1 MSSIFEKFK
10 NRLKSKSRKIEKK
23 VETDIENEIEIS
35 PDKQPIKRILFIVFS
50 SIIALFI
57 LAGLVFGIMIYGFK
71 TENKITK
78 TASRIIPFPAAFTSS
93 GIITMADFYH
103 EKDYINH
110 FYLATKQETSVD
122 QKELNKQIMNQL
134 VENKIVNNEAIKM
147 KYKVSDKEINDAMS
161 KIYESNGG
169 QEKVGKTL
177 SELYNLSLK
186 QFKELVAT
194 QLIRDKISNEAI
206 EKVTVRHILI
216 RVDENAAE
224 DKINEAKVKV
234 EQISNEIKGGLSFED
249 AAKKYSEDVGSN
261 EQGGL
266 LDPFGRDEM
275 VKPFEDAAFSAPI
288 NEVTKPVRTSFGFH
302 IIKVEKRTGF
312 IDKSFD
318 KWLSDLK
325 SKSIILNFYKF

>member
-1 MSSIFEKFK
+1 MSSIIEKFK

-23 VETDIENEIEIS
+23 VETGIEDEIEIS
-35 PDKQPIKRILFIVFS
+35 PDKQPIKRTVFIILS
-50 SIIALFI
+50 CIIALFV
-57 LAGLVFGIMIYGFK
+57 LADLTFGVMIYGFK
-71 TENKITK
+71 VENKVTK
-78 TASRIIPFPAAFTSS
+78 TAARIIPFPAAFTSS
-93 GIITMADFYH
+93 GVITMADFYH

-110 FYLATKQETSVD
+110 FYLATKQESSVD
-122 QKELNKQIMNQL
+122 QKELNKQIVNQL
-134 VENKIVNNEAIKM
+134 IENKIVNNEAIKM
-147 KYKVSDKEINDAMS
+147 KYKVSDQEINDAIS
-161 KIYESNGG
+161 QIFQSNGG
-169 QEKVGKTL
+169 QDKVETTL

-186 QFKELVAT
+186 QFKELIAT
-194 QLIRDKISNEAI
+194 QLVRDKISNQAI
-206 EKVTVRHILI
+206 EKVTVRHILV

-224 DKINEAKVKV
+224 DKVSEAKAKIDK
-234 EQISNEIKGGLSFED
+234 ISEEIKGGLSFEE

-261 EQGGL
+261 EQGGF

-302 IIKVEKRTGF
+302 LIKVEKRTGF

-325 SKSIILNFYKF
+325 SKSIILNFYKS